1 MGMYEDLIEVDEE
14 YERWASE
21 NPQYEDEPMAGR
33 DFTYGDEEDEHGN
46 VQQHTIL
53 DDPVYDAWYRNAYG
67 DDPDTPTIERDLRA
81 EETRDAMYRTVSGEA
96 ENRNTGLSGLLNKG
110 LGKTYEG
117 AVTGGWQGNNLT
129 PYGMA
134 FNIEDKP
141 GLFDAANF
149 AMNAATLN
157 IPGMI
162 GASDGGRTKNYTE
175 AWQPRGKEAPG
186 GGDLVD
192 LTDPATMSLYSGAS
206 DTPYEVQ
213 PGYAGSD
220 EPYNEDPHDPI
231 DSLLDTLNPTVTP
244 GPGGSANPGG
254 DVPGT
259 GGSPTGGGGVTGPMP
274 IQAYQPPNRS
284 YDDMTRYGFGPE
296 HSFYGPADPS
306 NIHQATAQS
315 LQGAQWQPGKQ
326 LTWTLAGPRMILV

>member
-149 AMNAATLN
+149 AMNAATLPIVSAEVREAEVRAMSN
-157 IPGMI
+157 AGKSRTPAEDIRAAHMLPTRSDVS
-162 GASDGGRTKNYTE
+162 AS
-175 AWQPRGKEAPG
+175 
-186 GGDLVD
+186 
-192 LTDPATMSLYSGAS
+192 
-206 DTPYEVQ
+206 
-213 PGYAGSD
+213 AG
-220 EPYNEDPHDPI
+220 
-231 DSLLDTLNPTVTP
+231 
-244 GPGGSANPGG
+244 
-254 DVPGT
+254 
-259 GGSPTGGGGVTGPMP
+259 
-274 IQAYQPPNRS
+274 
-284 YDDMTRYGFGPE
+284 
-296 HSFYGPADPS
+296 
-306 NIHQATAQS
+306 
-315 LQGAQWQPGKQ
+315 
-326 LTWTLAGPRMILV
+326 